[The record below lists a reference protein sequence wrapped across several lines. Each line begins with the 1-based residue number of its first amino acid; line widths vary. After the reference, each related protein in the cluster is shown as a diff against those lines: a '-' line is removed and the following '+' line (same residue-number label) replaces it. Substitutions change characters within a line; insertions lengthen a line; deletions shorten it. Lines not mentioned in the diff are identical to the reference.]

1 MMDIITQLNWRYA
14 TKSFDTQRLV
24 SDQDIEALTEAFNLT
39 ATSYGLQPLKLMVI
53 KDKNL
58 QSQLV
63 PFSYNQKQVGEA
75 SHLLVFCIESQID
88 TTFITSYFD
97 RVKAIRNTADAI
109 LDPFKTFLIE
119 DFKNKSQSEKET
131 WAVKQAYLA
140 LGNMMT
146 VCALLNI
153 DACPM
158 EGFSPSD
165 YDTVLEL
172 EALKLK
178 SVLVMPIGYR
188 AKDDFMADLQKV
200 RRPKKDTVIMR

>member
-1 MMDIITQLNWRYA
+1 MDIIKQLNWRYA

-24 SDQDIEALTEAFNLT
+24 SDKDIKALTEAFNLT

-53 KDKNL
+53 KDKDL

-63 PFSYNQKQVGEA
+63 PVSYNQKQVGEA
-75 SHLLVFCIESQID
+75 SHLLVFCIESQMD
-88 TTFITSYFD
+88 TAFITSYFD
-97 RVKAIRNTADAI
+97 RVKSIRNTEDAI

-119 DFKNKSQSEKET
+119 DFKNKSQSEKEA

-140 LGNMMT
+140 LGNIMT

-165 YDTVLEL
+165 YDTVLGL

-200 RRPKKDTVIMR
+200 RRPIKDTVIMR

>member
-1 MMDIITQLNWRYA
+1 MDIIKQLNWRYA

-24 SDQDIEALTEAFNLT
+24 SDKDIEVITEAFNLT

-53 KDKNL
+53 KDKEL
-58 QSQLV
+58 QTELV

-75 SHLLVFCIESQID
+75 SHVLVFCIESQID
-88 TTFITSYFD
+88 TAFITSYFD
-97 RVKAIRNTADAI
+97 RVKSIRNTADSI

-119 DFKNKSQSEKET
+119 DFKTKSDTEKET
-131 WAVKQAYLA
+131 WAIKQAYLA
-140 LGNMMT
+140 LGNLMT
-146 VCALLNI
+146 VCATLHI
-153 DACPM
+153 DGCPM

-165 YDTVLEL
+165 YDTVLGL

-188 AKDDFMADLQKV
+188 AKDDFMADLKKV
-200 RRPKKDTVIMR
+200 RRPIKETVIMR

>member
-1 MMDIITQLNWRYA
+1 MDIIKQLNWRYA

-24 SDQDIEALTEAFNLT
+24 SDKDIKALTEAFNLT

-53 KDKNL
+53 KDKDL

-63 PFSYNQKQVGEA
+63 PVSYNQKQVGEA
-75 SHLLVFCIESQID
+75 SHLLVFCIESQMD

-97 RVKAIRNTADAI
+97 RVKSIRNTEDAI

-119 DFKNKSQSEKET
+119 DFKNKSQSEKEA

-140 LGNMMT
+140 LGNIMT

-165 YDTVLEL
+165 YDTVLGL

-200 RRPKKDTVIMR
+200 RRPIKDTVIMR

>member
-1 MMDIITQLNWRYA
+1 MDIIKQLNWRYA

-24 SDQDIEALTEAFNLT
+24 SDKDIEVITEAFNLT

-53 KDKNL
+53 KDKEL
-58 QSQLV
+58 QTELV

-75 SHLLVFCIESQID
+75 SHVLVFCIESQID
-88 TTFITSYFD
+88 TAFITSYFD
-97 RVKAIRNTADAI
+97 RVKSIRNTADAI

-119 DFKNKSQSEKET
+119 DFKTKSDIEKET
-131 WAVKQAYLA
+131 WAIKQAYLA
-140 LGNMMT
+140 LGNLMT
-146 VCALLNI
+146 VCATLHI
-153 DACPM
+153 DGCPM

-165 YDTVLEL
+165 YDTVLGL

-188 AKDDFMADLQKV
+188 AKDDFMADLKKV
-200 RRPKKDTVIMR
+200 RRPIKESVIMR

>member
-1 MMDIITQLNWRYA
+1 MDIIKQLNWRYA

-24 SDQDIEALTEAFNLT
+24 SDKDIKALTEAFNLT

-53 KDKNL
+53 KDKDL

-63 PFSYNQKQVGEA
+63 PVSYNQKQVGEA
-75 SHLLVFCIESQID
+75 SHLLVFCIESQMD
-88 TTFITSYFD
+88 TEFITSYFD
-97 RVKAIRNTADAI
+97 RVKSIRNTADAI

-119 DFKNKSQSEKET
+119 DFKNKSQSEKEA

-140 LGNMMT
+140 LGNIMT

-165 YDTVLEL
+165 YDTVLGL

-200 RRPKKDTVIMR
+200 RRPIKDTVIMR

>member
-1 MMDIITQLNWRYA
+1 MDIIKQLNWRYA

-24 SDQDIEALTEAFNLT
+24 SDKDIKALTEAFNLT

-53 KDKNL
+53 KDKDL

-63 PFSYNQKQVGEA
+63 PVSYNQKQVAEA
-75 SHLLVFCIESQID
+75 SHLLVFCIESQMD

-97 RVKAIRNTADAI
+97 RVKSIRNTEDAI

-119 DFKNKSQSEKET
+119 DFKNKSQSEKEA

-140 LGNMMT
+140 LGNIMT

-165 YDTVLEL
+165 YDTVLGL

-200 RRPKKDTVIMR
+200 RRPIKDTVIMR

>member
-1 MMDIITQLNWRYA
+1 MDIIKQLNWRYA

-24 SDQDIEALTEAFNLT
+24 SDKDIKALTEAFNLT

-53 KDKNL
+53 KDKDL

-63 PFSYNQKQVGEA
+63 PVSYNQKQVGEA
-75 SHLLVFCIESQID
+75 SHLLVFCIESQMD
-88 TTFITSYFD
+88 TEFITSYFD
-97 RVKAIRNTADAI
+97 RVKSIRNTEDAI

-119 DFKNKSQSEKET
+119 DFKNKSQSEKEA

-140 LGNMMT
+140 LGNIMT

-165 YDTVLEL
+165 YDTVLGL

-200 RRPKKDTVIMR
+200 RRPIKDTVIMR

>member
-1 MMDIITQLNWRYA
+1 MDIIKQLNWRYA

-24 SDQDIEALTEAFNLT
+24 SDKDIEVITEAFNLT

-53 KDKNL
+53 KDKEL
-58 QSQLV
+58 QTELV

-75 SHLLVFCIESQID
+75 SHVLVFCIESQID
-88 TTFITSYFD
+88 TAFITSYFD
-97 RVKAIRNTADAI
+97 RVKSIRNTADAI

-119 DFKNKSQSEKET
+119 NFKTKSDTEKET
-131 WAVKQAYLA
+131 WAIKQAYLA
-140 LGNMMT
+140 LGNLMT
-146 VCALLNI
+146 VCATLHI
-153 DACPM
+153 DGCPM

-165 YDTVLEL
+165 YDTVLGL

-188 AKDDFMADLQKV
+188 AKDDFMADLKKV
-200 RRPKKDTVIMR
+200 RRPIKESVIMR

>member
-1 MMDIITQLNWRYA
+1 MDIIKQLNWRYA

-24 SDQDIEALTEAFNLT
+24 SDKDIKALTEAFNLT

-53 KDKNL
+53 KDKDL

-63 PFSYNQKQVGEA
+63 PVSYNQKQVGEA
-75 SHLLVFCIESQID
+75 SHLLVFCIESQMD

-97 RVKAIRNTADAI
+97 RVKSIRNTEDAI

-119 DFKNKSQSEKET
+119 NFKNKSQSEKEA

-140 LGNMMT
+140 LGNIMT

-165 YDTVLEL
+165 YDTVLGL

-200 RRPKKDTVIMR
+200 RRPIKDTVIMR

>member
-1 MMDIITQLNWRYA
+1 MDIIKQLNWRYA

-24 SDQDIEALTEAFNLT
+24 SDKDIKALTEAFNLT

-53 KDKNL
+53 KDKDL

-63 PFSYNQKQVGEA
+63 PVSYNQKQVGEA
-75 SHLLVFCIESQID
+75 SHLLVFCIESQMD

-97 RVKAIRNTADAI
+97 RVKSIRNTEDAI

-119 DFKNKSQSEKET
+119 DFKNKSQSDKEA

-140 LGNMMT
+140 LGNIMT

-165 YDTVLEL
+165 YDTVLGL

-200 RRPKKDTVIMR
+200 RRPIKDTVIMR